1 MKAAVWSVVVA
12 MAMILGGRA
21 TAAGQPAPADLSAT
35 PALAEAEQKIR
46 TELALTP
53 DQEARARALI
63 TERLGKAEQIV
74 ESFGDVSLD
83 SVIDLL
89 SEARAIKK
97 EFIPQITSL
106 LTPEQRARLA
116 KLPKSEDLWTNVT
129 SAWMAEAR
137 LKKLAARIRLTPAQV
152 PEVRAAL
159 LGQFHDAADI
169 IDGLF
174 RTTNGQ
180 PPGKQAV
187 MDAVLDLRSA
197 IRAGQRR
204 IDRLLTPEQRAA
216 LQAYKADSERASQ
229 AKSTP

>member
-53 DQEARARALI
+53 EQEARARTLI

-74 ESFGDVSLD
+74 DSFGDVSLD

-106 LTPEQRARLA
+106 LTPEQKARLA

-137 LKKLAARIRLTPAQV
+137 VSGSRPRRCP
-152 PEVRAAL
+152 
-159 LGQFHDAADI
+159 
-169 IDGLF
+169 
-174 RTTNGQ
+174 
-180 PPGKQAV
+180 
-187 MDAVLDLRSA
+187 RSA
-197 IRAGQRR
+197 PRCSASSTTPPTSSTGCSVARTASRPASRR
-204 IDRLLTPEQRAA
+204 SWTRCSTFAPRSAP
-216 LQAYKADSERASQ
+216 AS
-229 AKSTP
+229 ARSIVC